1 MKKLIIQSY
10 PDIELVITSQGIE
23 TSPTNN
29 GEVLSGV
36 TSTPPPTTT
45 TTTSTTTTTTTTPH
59 PTTTTSTTTT
69 TTTTP
74 HPTTPKP
81 AVNSPLD
88 LVGMPQT
95 NQETTGGLE
104 GFWKGNIKFPVNF

>member
-59 PTTTTSTTTT
+59 PTT
-69 TTTTP
+69 
-74 HPTTPKP
+74 PKP